1 MKKVVYRMTENDLHK
16 IIEES
21 VKKALNEIGDTEKGQ
36 YMLGRLTRKH
46 RDNGELQKMKNVS
59 DYSHEKIKD
68 AFNNYPHYNP
78 NKGHHLS
85 NANSMGW
92 HDKGKENMEECSS
105 TLNEIGDTEKGQGE
119 KGSAEG
125 FEKGSKLR
133 NAYHKGREYG
143 KSSVKESSKQIN
155 EMNEGD
161 DLQSM
166 IFNAM
171 KSIDEAIMD
180 CQKGNCKAA
189 MFNLPYVKQVLKYLS
204 RTL

>member
-16 IIEES
+16 MIEES

-36 YMLGRLTRKH
+36 FALGAVRGRAKQKAHKEYASDKPNYDKADKYIATSRLAGGTAL
-46 RDNGELQKMKNVS
+46 DG
-59 DYSHEKIKD
+59 Y
-68 AFNNYPHYNP
+68 
-78 NKGHHLS
+78 
-85 NANSMGW
+85 
-92 HDKGKENMEECSS
+92 DKA
-105 TLNEIGDTEKGQGE
+105 IQGE

-180 CQKGNCKAA
+180 CQKGNCKAV